1 MWFAFLTVW
10 EAQGSWTTYMVAQDL
25 KSSKQRELDN
35 LGRHIALLFWI
46 LLVMNKSLKVAYVQG
61 GGTKTPISRW
71 RGFKERENM
80 CNLAEK
86 PLQTVLMTAC
96 SIERESGTCF
106 LKWRSNN
113 FLLFIYKT
121 CFQLCQ

>member
-1 MWFAFLTVW
+1 MWLAFLTVW

-25 KSSKQRELDN
+25 KSSKQRERN
-35 LGRHIALLFWI
+35 KLGRHTALLFWI
-46 LLVMNKSLKVAYVQG
+46 LLVMSKSLKIAYVQG
-61 GGTKTPISRW
+61 GWTKTPISRW
-71 RGFKERENM
+71 RGFKECEGI

-96 SIERESGTCF
+96 SIGREPGTCF

-113 FLLFIYKT
+113 FLFIYKT